1 MHITQTI
8 AKGFLET
15 LEMTGVAT
23 AVAYILGLPLGVL
36 LAVTG
41 KNGIAENRPVSFV
54 LGSILNIARSIPF
67 LILLVMLIPFTRLIV
82 GTSLGTE
89 ATIVPL
95 TVGTIPIVA
104 RMVEQSLHEV
114 NPGVIEAAQAMG
126 AGNLRIVKEVLIPE
140 AGPSLLMGVSINIA
154 TVLGYSAMAG
164 FVGGG
169 GLGDIAIQ
177 YGYYRYETDILLIT
191 VAMLVIIV
199 QFLQSFGERLT
210 VKIRH

>member
-23 AVAYILGLPLGVL
+23 AAAYILGLPLGVL

-41 KNGIAENRPVSFV
+41 KNGIAENRTVSFV
-54 LGSILNIARSIPF
+54 LGSIMNIARSIPF

-95 TVGTIPIVA
+95 TVGAIPIVA

-177 YGYYRYETDILLIT
+177 YGYYRYETDILIIT
-191 VAMLVIIV
+191 VALLVMIV
-199 QFLQSFGERLT
+199 QLLQSFGERLT

>member
-95 TVGTIPIVA
+95 TVGAIPIVA

-177 YGYYRYETDILLIT
+177 YGYYRYETDILIIT
-191 VAMLVIIV
+191 VALLVMIV
-199 QFLQSFGERLT
+199 QLLQSFGERLT

>member
-140 AGPSLLMGVSINIA
+140 AGPSLLMGISINIA

>member
-23 AVAYILGLPLGVL
+23 AVAYIMGLPLGVL

-41 KNGIAENRPVSFV
+41 KNGIAENRPVSFL

>member
-177 YGYYRYETDILLIT
+177 YGYYRYETNILLIT

>member
-8 AKGFLET
+8 AEGFLET

-23 AVAYILGLPLGVL
+23 AVAYIFGLPLGVL
-36 LAVTG
+36 LAVTA

-54 LGSILNIARSIPF
+54 LGSIMNIARSIPF

-140 AGPSLLMGVSINIA
+140 AGPSLLMGVSINTA
-154 TVLGYSAMAG
+154 SVLGYSAMAG

-191 VAMLVIIV
+191 VALLVIIV
-199 QFLQSFGERLT
+199 QLLQSLGERLT

>member
-199 QFLQSFGERLT
+199 QFLQSFGELLT

>member
-95 TVGTIPIVA
+95 TVGAIPIVA

-210 VKIRH
+210 VNIRH

>member
-191 VAMLVIIV
+191 VALLVMIV

>member
-8 AKGFLET
+8 AEGFLET

-41 KNGIAENRPVSFV
+41 KNGIAENKPISFV
-54 LGSILNIARSIPF
+54 LGAIMNIARSIPF

-114 NPGVIEAAQAMG
+114 NPGVIEAAQSMG

-140 AGPSLLMGVSINIA
+140 AGPSLLMGVSINTA

-177 YGYYRYETDILLIT
+177 YGYYRYETDILIIT
-191 VAMLVIIV
+191 VALLVVIV
-199 QFLQSFGERLT
+199 QLLQSLGERLT